1 MLHVELLQLARAR
14 EGQVREA
21 KRGKAALEDKRL
33 PTQCGLGEAQSS
45 RLCSAGRRGRPWPSR
60 QVPQLLRARARRAA
74 PLTGTRARPGGTGG
88 LGLLAAAWLR
98 QAGARCAL
106 LLGRSGRAA
115 GAGDAAA
122 LASLGSA
129 HAGGGACGC
138 LVRAARADVAGW
150 EEAGAAAAA
159 GRRRAPRLT
168 GLLHAAGV
176 QVRPRRRTLPW

>member
-122 LASLGSA
+122 LASLGGA
-129 HAGGGACGC
+129 PWGGDACGC
-138 LVRAARADVAGW
+138 LVHATRADVASW
-150 EEAGAAAAA
+150 EEAAAAA
-159 GRRRAPRLT
+159 AAARSSAPRLT

-176 QVRPRRRTLPW
+176 QARPRRRTLL

>member
-60 QVPQLLRARARRAA
+60 
-74 PLTGTRARPGGTGG
+74 PGGRGG
-88 LGLLAAAWLR
+88 LGLLAGAWRR

-159 GRRRAPRLT
+159 ARSSAPRLT

>member
-1 MLHVELLQLARAR
+1 LLAQ
-14 EGQVREA
+14 GQVREA

-33 PTQCGLGEAQSS
+33 PTQCGLGEAQSM
-45 RLCSAGRRGRPWPSR
+45 RLCRAGRRRRPWPSW
-60 QVPQLLRARARRAA
+60 QAPSLLCARARRAA
-74 PLTGTRARPGGTGG
+74 PLTRSRAAPGGTGG

-115 GAGDAAA
+115 GAGDAAV
-122 LASLGSA
+122 LASLGDA
-129 HAGGGACGC
+129 PADGGACGC
-138 LVRAARADVAGW
+138 LVRAARADVASW
-150 EEAGAAAAA
+150 EEAAAAA
-159 GRRRAPRLT
+159 AAARSSAPGLT